1 MILFPTLVE
10 ECSRLLLDHDSLV
23 VPEASV
29 GRGFWASCKRLERDT
44 YLGNDLI
51 EAPRCYRRKP
61 FLAIGGY
68 DENLEAGEDW
78 ELRQRSTRMR
88 FKLGRT
94 QSMLLHDEGEY
105 SPSMAFRRKYAY
117 GRTIRRYMQRN
128 PSATLK
134 QVNPLI
140 RVLDPSV
147 RIMSKDIPHGLGVL
161 ILRAVEF
168 AGAGIGLL
176 TGEPNISKG
185 TLQTNNSQR
194 FEAMSKSAIGWA
206 TQHSWDNAAKAFD
219 QVIESVIS

>member
-1 MILFPTLVE
+1 M
-10 ECSRLLLDHDSLV
+10 
-23 VPEASV
+23 
-29 GRGFWASCKRLERDT
+29 
-44 YLGNDLI
+44 
-51 EAPRCYRRKP
+51 
-61 FLAIGGY
+61 
-68 DENLEAGEDW
+68 
-78 ELRQRSTRMR
+78 RQRSTRMR

>member
-1 MILFPTLVE
+1 MILLPTLVE

-23 VPEASV
+23 VPEASI

-44 YLGNDLI
+44 YLGNDSI
-51 EAPRCYRRKP
+51 EAPRCYRRKS

-78 ELRQRSTRMR
+78 ELRQRSTRMS

-94 QSMLLHDEGEY
+94 QSMLLHDEGKY
-105 SPSMAFRRKYAY
+105 SPYMAFRREYAY
-117 GRTIRRYMQRN
+117 GRTIRRYVRRN

-134 QVNPLI
+134 QINPLI

-147 RIMSKDIPHGLGVL
+147 KIMSKDIPHGLGVL
-161 ILRAVEF
+161 VLRAVEF

-176 TGEPNISKG
+176 TGDAEISNG
-185 TLQTNNSQR
+185 TLRTNNSPKIRSNVQ
-194 FEAMSKSAIGWA
+194 IC
-206 TQHSWDNAAKAFD
+206 N
-219 QVIESVIS
+219 